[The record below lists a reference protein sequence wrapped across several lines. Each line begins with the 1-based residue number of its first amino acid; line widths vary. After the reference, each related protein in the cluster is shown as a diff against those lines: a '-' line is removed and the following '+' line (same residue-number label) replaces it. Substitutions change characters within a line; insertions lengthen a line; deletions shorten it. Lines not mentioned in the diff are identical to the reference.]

1 MKGSNTSPA
10 FINYNTRH
18 IATFKKEKLKHKD
31 KYIIFY
37 GVPRGTFL
45 FFPFFTFHVEH
56 FKKSVSQFSHID

>member
-56 FKKSVSQFSHID
+56 F